1 MPDLHHRHWPCPSG
15 VQPIGR
21 LVLFHGTRV
30 TRHLNL
36 GATAD
41 RSPDSRVRHA
51 LPGMSTAEGT
61 DRWLPRWGK
70 RVSNASASTST
81 VTAFQEARRE
91 TSGASRKRWR
101 MRRAS

>member
-36 GATAD
+36 GATDD
-41 RSPDSRVRHA
+41 RLIPCSPHA

-70 RVSNASASTST
+70 LVSNASASTST
-81 VTAFQEARRE
+81 VTAFREARRE